1 MSGEVVGSKIQSYRI
16 IRQIGR
22 GGMGNV
28 YEARHEQIERRA
40 AIKVLH
46 PEYARDAEM
55 AQRFFNEARAA
66 NVVGHPGLV
75 SIYELG
81 TLDNGAAYI
90 IMEYLE
96 GDSLRQRIRRPGG
109 CQEVEALRIARQIAG
124 ALQAVHAKGIIHRD
138 LKPDNIILVADSEV
152 SGGERAKVLD
162 FGIAKLL
169 HGSESGRGLTN
180 TGAVVG
186 TPAYMAP
193 EQCGMRMP
201 VSDRTDVYA
210 LGIMLFEML
219 AGKPPF
225 YGEGPTA
232 LIGQH
237 LFVDPPPLPPSV
249 SPDAA
254 ALVLRMLAKG
264 PADRPSM
271 VEVATALSSLGDF
284 SRISRLDLAMPIAS
298 LLPKPSGGVPAA
310 APAAQSSG
318 GMSAIALAVQS
329 SSAEPN
335 ISLAAQSSGGAPS
348 VSPAAQSSGTIPA
361 VGITTIGQS
370 TGERVEVAP
379 RSPRWSP
386 PVVAAI
392 AALLLFSTSGTLW
405 ILLGQ
410 KSAQPSSARPP
421 VEAAQAPPLAR
432 PVLAAASPAPAIAA
446 MAASSDVSRLDPT
459 PAPQP
464 TLQPAPV
471 QPAPIQPVAVQPTP
485 VQPAPVQPTPVQPV
499 TAQPMPAALP
509 AVPIGPQ
516 SPGPQPPA
524 PATLPAAGPDPLSAA
539 SCRTLFARKRY
550 IDAIAACNAAL
561 ASNPNQAAVR
571 LTLRS
576 AIARLA
582 TVKRPRP
589 AAAPSAA
596 PPPPARVEPSV
607 VPAPP
612 VKEHYEKVQ
621 PID

>member
-109 CQEVEALRIARQIAG
+109 CQEEEALRIARQIAG

-210 LGIMLFEML
+210 LGVMLFEML

-225 YGEGPTA
+225 FGEGPTA

-237 LFVDPPPLPPSV
+237 LFVDPPPLPQQV

-298 LLPKPSGGVPAA
+298 LALK
-310 APAAQSSG
+310 SSG
-318 GMSAIALAVQS
+318 AVTTP
-329 SSAEPN
+329 APTG
-335 ISLAAQSSGGAPS
+335 QSSGGAS
-348 VSPAAQSSGTIPA
+348 IISLVAQSSGATPA
-361 VGITTIGQS
+361 IGLTTIGQS
-370 TGERVEVAP
+370 TGERVEAAASP
-379 RSPRWSP
+379 PRWSP
-386 PVVAAI
+386 LIVAAI
-392 AALLLFSTSGTLW
+392 AALLLVSASGTLW
-405 ILLGQ
+405 ILLGRQ
-410 KSAQPSSARPP
+410 PAKPSASPP
-421 VEAAQAPPLAR
+421 PAETAHAPPPAKAA
-432 PVLAAASPAPAIAA
+432 PVLAAASPSPVLPATSASAEPPHLDPVPVAQTTPQPLPAQPLPAQPPPAQPLPTQPLPAQPPTAPASLQSAG
-446 MAASSDVSRLDPT
+446 PKPPE
-459 PAPQP
+459 PA
-464 TLQPAPV
+464 TW
-471 QPAPIQPVAVQPTP
+471 
-485 VQPAPVQPTPVQPV
+485 
-499 TAQPMPAALP
+499 PAA
-509 AVPIGPQ
+509 
-516 SPGPQPPA
+516 
-524 PATLPAAGPDPLSAA
+524 TPDAQQSAA
-539 SCRTLFARKRY
+539 SCRTWFARKRY

-561 ASNPNQAAVR
+561 ASNPDQPAVR

-582 TVKRPRP
+582 AVRRPRP
-589 AAAPSAA
+589 PAAPPAA
-596 PPPPARVEPSV
+596 PPPPARAEPSV

>member
-1 MSGEVVGSKIQSYRI
+1 MSGELVGSKIQSYRI

-81 TLDNGAAYI
+81 TLETGAAYI

-109 CQEVEALRIARQIAG
+109 CPEVEALRIARQIAG

-210 LGIMLFEML
+210 LGVMLFEML

-225 YGEGPTA
+225 FGEGPTA

-237 LFVDPPPLPPSV
+237 LFVDPPPLPQTV

-254 ALVLRMLAKG
+254 GLVLRMLAKG

-284 SRISRLDLAMPIAS
+284 SRISRLDLAVPIAS
-298 LLPKPSGGVPAA
+298 LLPRTSSGVPIAS
-310 APAAQSSG
+310 PATQSSMGAQYISQAGQSSG
-318 GMSAIALAVQS
+318 GA
-329 SSAEPN
+329 PN
-335 ISLAAQSSGGAPS
+335 ISLAAQSSGAT
-348 VSPAAQSSGTIPA
+348 PAIGL
-361 VGITTIGQS
+361 TTIGQS
-370 TGERVEVAP
+370 TGERVEAAARP
-379 RSPRWSP
+379 PRWSP
-386 PVVAAI
+386 LVVAAI
-392 AALLLFSTSGTLW
+392 AALFLISASGTLW

-410 KSAQPSSARPP
+410 RPGKPSALRPS
-421 VEAAQAPPLAR
+421 VETALAPLPAPTR
-432 PVLAAASPAPAIAA
+432 SVLAAASPPPAV
-446 MAASSDVSRLDPT
+446 ASAESPRLD

-464 TLQPAPV
+464 ALQPPP
-471 QPAPIQPVAVQPTP
+471 QPMLQPVLQSVPT
-485 VQPAPVQPTPVQPV
+485 QPV
-499 TAQPMPAALP
+499 PAAP
-509 AVPIGPQ
+509 PTAAASVQ
-516 SPGPQPPA
+516 SAGPQPPT
-524 PATLPAAGPDPLSAA
+524 TLPAAGPDAQQSAA
-539 SCRTLFARKRY
+539 SCRMWFARKRY

-561 ASNPNQAAVR
+561 ASNPNQPAVR

-582 TVKRPRP
+582 SVKRPRP
-589 AAAPSAA
+589 PAAPSAT
-596 PPPPARVEPSV
+596 PPPPSRVEPSV

>member
-109 CQEVEALRIARQIAG
+109 CQEEEALRIARQIAG

-210 LGIMLFEML
+210 LGVMLFEML

-225 YGEGPTA
+225 FGEGPTA

-237 LFVDPPPLPPSV
+237 LFVDPPPLPQQV

-298 LLPKPSGGVPAA
+298 LALK
-310 APAAQSSG
+310 SSG
-318 GMSAIALAVQS
+318 AVTTP
-329 SSAEPN
+329 APTG
-335 ISLAAQSSGGAPS
+335 QSSGGAS
-348 VSPAAQSSGTIPA
+348 IISLVAQSSGATPA
-361 VGITTIGQS
+361 IGLTTIGQS
-370 TGERVEVAP
+370 TGERVEAAASP
-379 RSPRWSP
+379 PRWSP
-386 PVVAAI
+386 LIVAAI
-392 AALLLFSTSGTLW
+392 AALLLVSASGTLW
-405 ILLGQ
+405 ILLGRQ
-410 KSAQPSSARPP
+410 PAKPSASPP
-421 VEAAQAPPLAR
+421 PAETAHAPPPAKAA
-432 PVLAAASPAPAIAA
+432 PVLAAASPSPVLPATSASAEPPHLDPVPVAQTTPQPLPAQPLPTQPPPAQPLPTQPLPAQPPTAPA
-446 MAASSDVSRLDPT
+446 SLQSVGPKPPE
-459 PAPQP
+459 PA
-464 TLQPAPV
+464 TW
-471 QPAPIQPVAVQPTP
+471 
-485 VQPAPVQPTPVQPV
+485 
-499 TAQPMPAALP
+499 PAA
-509 AVPIGPQ
+509 
-516 SPGPQPPA
+516 
-524 PATLPAAGPDPLSAA
+524 TPDAQQSAA
-539 SCRTLFARKRY
+539 SCRTWFARKRY

-561 ASNPNQAAVR
+561 ASNPDQPAVR

-582 TVKRPRP
+582 AVRRPRP
-589 AAAPSAA
+589 PAAPPAA
-596 PPPPARVEPSV
+596 PPPPARAEPSV

>member
-109 CQEVEALRIARQIAG
+109 CQEEEALRIARQIAG

-210 LGIMLFEML
+210 LGVMLFEML

-225 YGEGPTA
+225 FGEGPTA

-237 LFVDPPPLPPSV
+237 LFVDPPPLPQQV

-298 LLPKPSGGVPAA
+298 LALK
-310 APAAQSSG
+310 SSG
-318 GMSAIALAVQS
+318 AVTTP
-329 SSAEPN
+329 APTG
-335 ISLAAQSSGGAPS
+335 QSSGGAS
-348 VSPAAQSSGTIPA
+348 IISLVAQSSGATPA
-361 VGITTIGQS
+361 IGLTTIGQS
-370 TGERVEVAP
+370 TGERVEAAASP
-379 RSPRWSP
+379 PRWSP
-386 PVVAAI
+386 LIVAAI
-392 AALLLFSTSGTLW
+392 AALLLVSASGTLW
-405 ILLGQ
+405 ILLGRQ
-410 KSAQPSSARPP
+410 PAKPSASPP
-421 VEAAQAPPLAR
+421 PAENAHAPPPAKAA
-432 PVLAAASPAPAIAA
+432 PVLAAASPSPVLPATSASAEPPHLDPVPVAQTTPQPLPAQPLPAQPLPAQPLPTQPLPAQPPTAPA
-446 MAASSDVSRLDPT
+446 SLQSVGPKPPE
-459 PAPQP
+459 PA
-464 TLQPAPV
+464 TW
-471 QPAPIQPVAVQPTP
+471 
-485 VQPAPVQPTPVQPV
+485 
-499 TAQPMPAALP
+499 PAA
-509 AVPIGPQ
+509 
-516 SPGPQPPA
+516 
-524 PATLPAAGPDPLSAA
+524 TPDAQQSAA
-539 SCRTLFARKRY
+539 SCRTWFARKRY

-561 ASNPNQAAVR
+561 ASNPDQPAVR

-582 TVKRPRP
+582 AVKRPRP
-589 AAAPSAA
+589 PAAPPAA
-596 PPPPARVEPSV
+596 PPPPARAEPSV

>member
-109 CQEVEALRIARQIAG
+109 CQEEEALRIARQIAG

-210 LGIMLFEML
+210 LGVMLFEML

-225 YGEGPTA
+225 FGEGPTA

-237 LFVDPPPLPPSV
+237 LFVDPPPLPQQV

-298 LLPKPSGGVPAA
+298 LALK
-310 APAAQSSG
+310 SSG
-318 GMSAIALAVQS
+318 AVTTP
-329 SSAEPN
+329 APTG
-335 ISLAAQSSGGAPS
+335 QSSGGAS
-348 VSPAAQSSGTIPA
+348 IISLVAQSSGATPA
-361 VGITTIGQS
+361 IGLTTIGQS
-370 TGERVEVAP
+370 TGERVEAAASP
-379 RSPRWSP
+379 PRWSP
-386 PVVAAI
+386 LIVAAI
-392 AALLLFSTSGTLW
+392 AALLLVSASGTLW
-405 ILLGQ
+405 ILLGRQ
-410 KSAQPSSARPP
+410 PAKPSASPP
-421 VEAAQAPPLAR
+421 PAENAHAPPPAKAA
-432 PVLAAASPAPAIAA
+432 PVLAAASPSPVLPATS
-446 MAASSDVSRLDPT
+446 ASAEPPHLD
-459 PAPQP
+459 
-464 TLQPAPV
+464 PAPV
-471 QPAPIQPVAVQPTP
+471 AQTTPQPLP
-485 VQPAPVQPTPVQPV
+485 
-499 TAQPMPAALP
+499 AQPLPAQPLPTQPPTAPASLQSAGPKPPEPATWPAA
-509 AVPIGPQ
+509 
-516 SPGPQPPA
+516 
-524 PATLPAAGPDPLSAA
+524 TPDAQQSAA
-539 SCRTLFARKRY
+539 SCRTWFARKRY

-561 ASNPNQAAVR
+561 ASNPDQPAVR

-582 TVKRPRP
+582 AVRRPRP
-589 AAAPSAA
+589 PAAPPAA
-596 PPPPARVEPSV
+596 PPPPARAEPSV